1 VPDLIERAPAEG
13 DRSLGPIR
21 AAIPPACT
29 ERSTRRGLASVG
41 RDLALYLA
49 VLVALAAAERWWL
62 VVPLELLAGLA
73 VSGLFVLGH
82 DAAHGA
88 LVGSKRLNAG
98 LARLLF
104 LPSFHVHEAWV
115 LGHNRVHHGFTARQ
129 GMDFVWHPLTVQD
142 YRALSRLGRLR
153 HRFEWS
159 WLGSGAY
166 YLREVWWNK
175 MIRFEPPAKH
185 ARAIR
190 RDWWLVAAWAVIATG
205 AAAGLGWSVD
215 RSLAGAVAMPIKL
228 VVVPFLLFSG
238 VIGWTVYVHHIG
250 PDIRWW
256 TARDWTRR
264 RAQTE
269 STTVLRIPR
278 VLNVFLHHIFVHVP
292 HHVDTRIPWYKLP
305 EAAAAISAALGDT
318 VADRR
323 LRLRDY
329 LHTTRTCKLYDFDSG
344 RWLPYAAVG
353 LDPGGRDS

>member
-115 LGHNRVHHGFTARQ
+115 LGHNRVHHG
-129 GMDFVWHPLTVQD
+129 
-142 YRALSRLGRLR
+142 
-153 HRFEWS
+153 
-159 WLGSGAY
+159 
-166 YLREVWWNK
+166 
-175 MIRFEPPAKH
+175 
-185 ARAIR
+185 
-190 RDWWLVAAWAVIATG
+190 
-205 AAAGLGWSVD
+205 
-215 RSLAGAVAMPIKL
+215 
-228 VVVPFLLFSG
+228 
-238 VIGWTVYVHHIG
+238 
-250 PDIRWW
+250 
-256 TARDWTRR
+256 
-264 RAQTE
+264 
-269 STTVLRIPR
+269 
-278 VLNVFLHHIFVHVP
+278 VFLHHIFVHVP
-292 HHVDTRIPWYKLP
+292 HNVDTRIPWYKLP

-344 RWLPYAAVG
+344 RWLPYAAVRIE
-353 LDPGGRDS
+353 PGGRDS